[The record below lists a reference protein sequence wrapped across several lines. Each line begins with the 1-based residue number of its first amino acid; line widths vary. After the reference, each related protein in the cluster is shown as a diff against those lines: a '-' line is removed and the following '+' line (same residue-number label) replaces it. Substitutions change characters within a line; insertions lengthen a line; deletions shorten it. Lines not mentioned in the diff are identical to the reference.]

1 MADSSFRKIVTKNNM
16 TFVLQLQKVKRTL
29 KNDIKSLWKVW
40 IETCQNIL
48 ASKNKV
54 YPNIS
59 KQNSYSL
66 LVTGYIDTNFPVL
79 QVISRNYVFV
89 IHTTKW
95 CEWPGKKEFRYMF
108 ISKESDNLEIV
119 LENRTWRS
127 DSIVSK
133 QFFEEIFVILGIIK
147 VEVSFISLGR

>member
-1 MADSSFRKIVTKNNM
+1 
-16 TFVLQLQKVKRTL
+16 
-29 KNDIKSLWKVW
+29 
-40 IETCQNIL
+40 
-48 ASKNKV
+48 
-54 YPNIS
+54 
-59 KQNSYSL
+59 
-66 LVTGYIDTNFPVL
+66 
-79 QVISRNYVFV
+79 
-89 IHTTKW
+89 
-95 CEWPGKKEFRYMF
+95 MF